1 MLLAKAL
8 DLRSLEAGSKLSREP
23 VELDQTR
30 VGRLSRVDALQGQ
43 AMAQEQHRRRQI
55 ELARIEAALQRIDQ
69 GEYGWC
75 LKCSHPIAVARLEAD
90 PAAPLCVDCASRS

>member
-69 GEYGWC
+69 GEFGWC
-75 LKCSHPIAVARLEAD
+75 LECSHPISVGRLQAD
-90 PAAPLCVDCASRS
+90 PAAPLCVDCASGS